1 MLQAEQYL
9 LPWVATKKLMAD
21 ALLCTIALAL
31 FAFFINYSFPL
42 KVVAL
47 IAIISA
53 AFLVSR
59 NLKKLAAPSF
69 KYFFSWQLIVYCVI
83 GLQMGLAGA
92 MYYRGSFGMPV
103 LPATIKKFAFVAVC
117 IGITEELVFRGFI
130 QGMVSK
136 VHPGFA
142 IVFAAFAHATYKA
155 GLFISPAANYH
166 YSITLFYTWSWGA
179 FILMGTLRYY
189 SKSIMPAII
198 VHALFDLL
206 VYAENI
212 NAPWWVW

>member
-1 MLQAEQYL
+1 MQQAEQYIL
-9 LPWVATKKLMAD
+9 SWTATKRLLAD
-21 ALLCTIALAL
+21 ALLCSIALAL

-42 KVVAL
+42 KAVAL
-47 IAIISA
+47 MAITAA

-59 NLKKLAAPSF
+59 DLKHFTAPSF
-69 KYFFSWQLIVYCVI
+69 KYFFSWQMIMYCVI
-83 GLQMGLAGA
+83 GLQMGLVGA

-103 LPATIKKFAFVAVC
+103 LPATIKSFAFVAVC
-117 IGITEELVFRGFI
+117 IGITEELVFRGYI

-155 GLFISPAANYH
+155 CLFISPAANYH
-166 YSITLFYTWSWGA
+166 YSVTLFYTWSLGA

-189 SKSIMPAII
+189 SKSIVPAII